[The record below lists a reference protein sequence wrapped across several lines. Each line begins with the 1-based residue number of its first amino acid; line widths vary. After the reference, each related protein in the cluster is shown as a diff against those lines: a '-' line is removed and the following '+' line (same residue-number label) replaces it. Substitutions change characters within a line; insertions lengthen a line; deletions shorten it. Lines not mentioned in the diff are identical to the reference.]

1 MAGTKPTLAVPE
13 DEGSDSAPDTES
25 EMAEAYEKVLRAKPE
40 ATRGYIS
47 SWNNDSIII
56 ENSILKY
63 SLAKAA
69 NNNGLVSYFDY
80 NLPYFCIRNN
90 WKGIY

>member
-47 SWNNDSIII
+47 S
-56 ENSILKY
+56 
-63 SLAKAA
+63 
-69 NNNGLVSYFDY
+69 
-80 NLPYFCIRNN
+80 
-90 WKGIY
+90 